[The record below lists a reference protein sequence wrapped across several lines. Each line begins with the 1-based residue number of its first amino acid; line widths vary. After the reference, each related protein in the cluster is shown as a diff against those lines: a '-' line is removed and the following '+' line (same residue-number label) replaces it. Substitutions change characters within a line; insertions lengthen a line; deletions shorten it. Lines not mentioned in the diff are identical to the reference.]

1 MNGYCLETACNTN
14 MASNQAS
21 PDSILC
27 EHPRLFFLKVPQC
40 DVQDSSPVGSSE
52 TQSPFYFS
60 NITTSSSGPFSD
72 RGPGKVQGEA
82 YQLRNLST
90 GEVLDLRDLCEED
103 FPDRFSDL
111 VERPAESVLAQW
123 YDVSS
128 IERKEVTERLW
139 EACKRHDLPQVSD
152 LLAAG
157 ADPSAHGPLCW
168 TALHYSANQ
177 GDPDICALLIL
188 FAADVSART
197 SDKRTPLHLA
207 CLNGHLEAAKRSVAC
222 AASDVNA
229 RDCDGCTA
237 LHVASVRRD
246 VTLAKLLLSHGA
258 SPWILNNDGKS
269 ALDLCPVGMQAEVF
283 EDAEMRPLLLTTP
296 ISPARTTSA
305 PNLYTLLQS
314 RHPGPRSSP
323 TIGPDHFEP
332 LGFLGQGEFGEVFLV
347 EHRDSHRLFAMKRIA
362 KSGRDLSTY
371 IKTERAVLEKLQ
383 HPFIVRLHW
392 AFQTASHLY
401 LVLDYCPAG
410 DMNELIQREGRLDED
425 IARLFLCEIVLAVE
439 AIHSENVI
447 YRDLKPD
454 NIVLDAEGH
463 IRLTD
468 FGLAKMNIGKAALT
482 RSFCAPLAYSPRE
495 MRRQQGHGHSVDW
508 YMLGCL
514 AYEMLVG
521 SPPFHSREPDKLFRK
536 ITNHIVKFP
545 TFLSAEAVDLIARLL
560 HVDPDKRLCGLEA
573 IKAHPF
579 FEGVDWD
586 SVATKQR
593 PGCTHLKM
601 KTPQSLY
608 GRVVYGFAREDK
620 GEHLPGWAFSREQIN
635 VN

>member
-1 MNGYCLETACNTN
+1 
-14 MASNQAS
+14 MASSQSAQNFIHS
-21 PDSILC
+21 EL
-27 EHPRLFFLKVPQC
+27 PRLFFLKVPPC
-40 DVQDSSPVGSSE
+40 DPQDLSPACSPE
-52 TQSPFYFS
+52 THSPFSFS
-60 NITTSSSGPFSD
+60 NITTSSSGLLSD
-72 RGPGKVQGEA
+72 RGLGKAQGEA

-90 GEVLDLRDLCEED
+90 GEVLDLRDLWEED

-123 YDVSS
+123 YCVNS
-128 IERKEVTERLW
+128 IERREVTEQLW
-139 EACKRHDLPQVSD
+139 EACKRHDLPCVSD

-168 TALHYSANQ
+168 TALHYAAHQ
-177 GDPDICALLIL
+177 GDPDICSLLIQ

-197 SDKRTPLHLA
+197 SDKRTPLQLA
-207 CLNGHLEAAKRSVAC
+207 CLSGHLEAAKRIVVC

-258 SPWILNNDGKS
+258 SPWILNNDGRS
-269 ALDLCPVGMQAEVF
+269 ALDLCPMEMQREVF
-283 EDAEMRPLLLTTP
+283 EDAEMRPLLLATP

-305 PNLYTLLQS
+305 PSIYTLLQA
-314 RHPGPRSSP
+314 RHPSPRPSP
-323 TIGPDHFEP
+323 AIGPDQFEP

-362 KSGRDLSTY
+362 KSGKDLSTY

-383 HPFIVRLHW
+383 HPFIVKLHW

-401 LVLDYCPAG
+401 LVLDYCPGG

-468 FGLAKMNIGKAALT
+468 FGLAKMNMEKAALT
-482 RSFCAPLAYSPRE
+482 RSFCAPLAYSPPE
-495 MRRQQGHGHSVDW
+495 MLRQQGHGHSVDW

-521 SPPFHSREPDKLFRK
+521 SPPFHSRQPDKLFRK

-545 TFLSAEAVDLIARLL
+545 TFLSVDAVDLIARLL

-573 IKAHPF
+573 IKTHSF

-593 PGCTHLKM
+593 PGYTPTKM

-620 GEHLPGWAFSREQIN
+620 GQHMPGWAFSRDQIT